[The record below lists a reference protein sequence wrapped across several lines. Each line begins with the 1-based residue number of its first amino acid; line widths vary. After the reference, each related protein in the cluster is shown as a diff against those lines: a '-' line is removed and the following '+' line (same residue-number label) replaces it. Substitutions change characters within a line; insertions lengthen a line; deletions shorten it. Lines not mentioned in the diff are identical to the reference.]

1 MDASILLQA
10 ITSVG
15 FPIVLCLIFC
25 WFIKYKDDNYRTD
38 IHTLIEKHE
47 AESKDF
53 IEAIDANTSVMRRL
67 LDKLNA
73 EECIK
78 DDSK

>member
-1 MDASILLQA
+1 MDLSIVLQA
-10 ITSVG
+10 ITTVG
-15 FPIVLCLIFC
+15 FPIALCLIFC

-38 IHTLIEKHE
+38 IHALISKHE
-47 AESKDF
+47 IESKSF
-53 IEAIDANTSVMRRL
+53 IEAIDANTSVMQRL

-78 DDSK
+78 DDGK